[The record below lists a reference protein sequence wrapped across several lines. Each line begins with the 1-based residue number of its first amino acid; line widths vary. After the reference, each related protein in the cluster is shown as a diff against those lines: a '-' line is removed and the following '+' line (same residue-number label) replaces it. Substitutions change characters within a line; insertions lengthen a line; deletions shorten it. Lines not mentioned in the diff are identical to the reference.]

1 MIFCPV
7 CANQTTKT
15 RSLIVYLQL
24 INLEMLKHTLF
35 VPKEESGH
43 QLLCLHTSLPS
54 HQLAFF
60 LNKSL
65 KIKLKRDK
73 NDLDARNNTEQ
84 YPVFSYCSPKEK
96 SNWRLIG
103 NKVQTSGQFENS
115 ESLFETTEQ
124 VHYLFNTLN
133 SVDYL
138 LDLDTTHQVS
148 VQDKLQQ
155 SPLIQ
160 SCYPLPNHLAYIKQ
174 QLSF

>member
-1 MIFCPV
+1 V
-7 CANQTTKT
+7 CANQTVKT
-15 RSLIVYLQL
+15 HSLIVYLQL

-43 QLLCLHTSLPS
+43 RLLCLHTSLPS
-54 HQLAFF
+54 HQLAYF
-60 LNKSL
+60 LNKNL
-65 KIKLKRDK
+65 NIKLKRDR

-103 NKVQTSGQFENS
+103 NKLYTSGQFENS
-115 ESLFETTEQ
+115 NSLFETTEQ

-133 SVDYL
+133 SVDFL
-138 LDLDTTHQVS
+138 LDLDPTHQAN
-148 VQDKLQQ
+148 VQSKLQN